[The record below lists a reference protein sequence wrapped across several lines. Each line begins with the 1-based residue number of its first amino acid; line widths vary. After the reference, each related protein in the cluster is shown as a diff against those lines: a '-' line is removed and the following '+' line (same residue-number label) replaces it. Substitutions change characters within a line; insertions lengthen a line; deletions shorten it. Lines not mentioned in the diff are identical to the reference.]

1 MIIKVRWIIWQFEFC
16 DCFLR
21 SATND
26 DFHYLLTS
34 KSPDLTLNVKEGWK
48 MPITTSNHNPKT
60 EIHIE
65 MEHRKTANYLGRL
78 QLDFD
83 IYNDV
88 FFI

>member
-1 MIIKVRWIIWQFEFC
+1 
-16 DCFLR
+16 
-21 SATND
+21 
-26 DFHYLLTS
+26 
-34 KSPDLTLNVKEGWK
+34 

-65 MEHRKTANYLGRL
+65 MEHRKTADYLGRL

-88 FFI
+88 FFYLITSKLYIYSAVKT

>member
-1 MIIKVRWIIWQFEFC
+1 MLKKGEKCPSQHQII
-16 DCFLR
+16 
-21 SATND
+21 T
-26 DFHYLLTS
+26 
-34 KSPDLTLNVKEGWK
+34 
-48 MPITTSNHNPKT
+48 PKT

-65 MEHRKTANYLGRL
+65 MEHRKTADYLGRL

>member
-1 MIIKVRWIIWQFEFC
+1 
-16 DCFLR
+16 
-21 SATND
+21 
-26 DFHYLLTS
+26 
-34 KSPDLTLNVKEGWK
+34 

-65 MEHRKTANYLGRL
+65 MEHRKTADYLGRL
-78 QLDFD
+78 QIDFD